1 VTWSQGS
8 LLAKPRRAHA
18 SSRREPQ
25 ELHMGY
31 GYACGPGY
39 GGRRYFS
46 REERVAWLKDYAEE
60 LENEL
65 KGVQERLKELEA
77 E

>member
-1 VTWSQGS
+1 
-8 LLAKPRRAHA
+8 
-18 SSRREPQ
+18 
-25 ELHMGY
+25 MGY
-31 GYACGPGY
+31 GNACGPGW

-46 REERVAWLKDYAEE
+46 REERQAWLKEYAEE

-65 KGVQERLKELEA
+65 KGVKERLKELEA